1 MKDNLVLLIDGD
13 IGLYRSCCP
22 KQVHKVVVEEDTF
35 ELAKSKFDYWMS
47 IVFKNCGSN
56 LYYAFITGRDNFR
69 KAIGVTK
76 EYKGNRKG
84 ERPQHLAELQE
95 YAIKRYKF
103 IRTIGVE
110 SDDYCGIYNT
120 ILREKG
126 IPTIIVTSDKDLKT
140 LVGRFYNPNK
150 QEFDEV
156 NYDQSIYNLCY
167 QLIVG
172 DNTDN
177 IPGLVGKGE
186 GFANNYLNN
195 IKARREMY
203 NVVHDI
209 KILFNNDELFI
220 EQYNLV
226 KILDS
231 TESYKK
237 MTGLDFRIDNPVMFT
252 NKKLLNDKSNYKE
265 EPNNN
270 IYSSATP
277 LF

>member
-1 MKDNLVLLIDGD
+1 MDKPVLLIDGD

-22 KQVHKVVVEEDTF
+22 KQVNKVVVEEDTF

-47 IVFKNCGSN
+47 MVFRNCNSN

-76 EYKGNRKG
+76 PYKGNRTG
-84 ERPQHLAELQE
+84 ERPQHLPELQE

-103 IRTIGVE
+103 IRTIGAE
-110 SDDYCGIYNT
+110 SDDYCGTYNT
-120 ILREKG
+120 ILKEKG
-126 IPTIIVTSDKDLKT
+126 TPTIIVTSDKDLKT

-172 DNTDN
+172 DTTDN
-177 IPGLVGKGE
+177 IPGLKGKGIDYATRQLAGYGSFQLINKVKE
-186 GFANNYLNN
+186 
-195 IKARREMY
+195 
-203 NVVHDI
+203 
-209 KILFNNDELFI
+209 LFNNDTLFE

-237 MTGLDFRIDNPVMFT
+237 MTGMDFIIQNPIMFT
-252 NKKLLNDKSNYKE
+252 NKKLLNNDKFSEQE
-265 EPNNN
+265 ELNNN
-270 IYSSATP
+270 LYSSATP